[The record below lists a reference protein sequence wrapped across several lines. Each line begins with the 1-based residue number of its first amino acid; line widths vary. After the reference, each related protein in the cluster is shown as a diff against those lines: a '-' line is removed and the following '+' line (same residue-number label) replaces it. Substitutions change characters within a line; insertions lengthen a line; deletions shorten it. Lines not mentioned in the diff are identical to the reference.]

1 MNHVHSFDYQ
11 FLKHDMPAELL
22 GISGM
27 ISDLKARDMI
37 RRSQNVDMLKKLRKA
52 AMIESIKRQEALTP
66 VI

>member
-1 MNHVHSFDYQ
+1 MNHVHSFDYR
-11 FLKHDMPAELL
+11 FLKNDMPAELL

>member
-1 MNHVHSFDYQ
+1 MHSFDYR
-11 FLKHDMPAELL
+11 FLKYDMPSELL

-27 ISDLKARDMI
+27 ISDLKARDTI

-66 VI
+66 AI

>member
-1 MNHVHSFDYQ
+1 MNHVHSFNYQ
-11 FLKHDMPAELL
+11 FLKYDMPAELL
-22 GISGM
+22 GISCM
-27 ISDLKARDMI
+27 IFDLKARDTI

>member
-1 MNHVHSFDYQ
+1 
-11 FLKHDMPAELL
+11 
-22 GISGM
+22 M

-66 VI
+66 AI

>member
-1 MNHVHSFDYQ
+1 MHSFDYQ

-27 ISDLKARDMI
+27 ISDLKARDTI

-52 AMIESIKRQEALTP
+52 AMIESVKR
-66 VI
+66 